1 MMGSCCSRASSRCR
15 AGSHKHTQENRC
27 INLVYTLKAVTML
40 RLALVA
46 LIAVLAHAT
55 TPDNVSSR
63 LMIHVSFVKQVWG
76 AHA

>member
-1 MMGSCCSRASSRCR
+1 
-15 AGSHKHTQENRC
+15 
-27 INLVYTLKAVTML
+27 ML